1 MTIWEKAV
9 VNMQKGTQKLTAA
22 AGVFSERV
30 KAEMAVDRLR
40 IRIDEIQTRI
50 DDLYR
55 AIGRRVVDL
64 KNKNEMPMASAELL
78 MDEDITAAVNELAQ
92 QKKEIEELKNELK
105 DEQEALKPAAKQ
117 TEETGI

>member
-30 KAEMAVDRLR
+30 KAEMAVVRLR
-40 IRIDEIQTRI
+40 IRIGEIQTRI

-78 MDEDITAAVNELAQ
+78 MDEDLTAAVNELAQ

-117 TEETGI
+117 TEETDT